1 VDEPGVVVE
10 ASSNVLLEAARTAPL
25 SGERLTEHLGKLKDT
40 RYQLTTLTCNF
51 PDPVILPIAELNRLR
66 RKLVESLEQDYATA
80 AVRRDNQSNWRDI
93 VLADLP
99 EEKPHLYGF
108 TPTLSVL
115 CRDKAQIQAA
125 LECGVNEV
133 LLDFEDVRNYHE
145 AVAFIKSK
153 SKAQVW
159 VATPRIQKASEQ
171 GFFKLIENSAPDG
184 VLVRNLGAM
193 DFFNRSARPRTLRL
207 LGDFSL
213 NIANPVTACEFLK
226 RGLERVTASYDL
238 TASQVIDLTLSL
250 PDSKRDKL
258 QLTLH
263 QHMPMFHMEHCVFA
277 AFLSKG
283 TSHLDCGRPCERHR
297 VHLMDRVGVRH
308 PLRADVGC
316 RNTLFNAKAQTGAA
330 FYDSLFSAGIRHF
343 RIELLEEDAAES
355 QHVIKAY
362 QKLLRNEEDGSS
374 VGKNL
379 NAVTQL
385 GVTSGTLAA
394 RESRR

>member
-66 RKLVESLEQDYATA
+66 RKLVESLEQAYATA
-80 AVRRDNQSNWRDI
+80 AVRRDNPSNWRDI

-193 DFFNRSARPRTLRL
+193 GLFAEHRKPSHSLRIFEAR
-207 LGDFSL
+207 
-213 NIANPVTACEFLK
+213 A
-226 RGLERVTASYDL
+226 
-238 TASQVIDLTLSL
+238 
-250 PDSKRDKL
+250 
-258 QLTLH
+258 
-263 QHMPMFHMEHCVFA
+263 
-277 AFLSKG
+277 
-283 TSHLDCGRPCERHR
+283 
-297 VHLMDRVGVRH
+297 
-308 PLRADVGC
+308 
-316 RNTLFNAKAQTGAA
+316 
-330 FYDSLFSAGIRHF
+330 
-343 RIELLEEDAAES
+343 
-355 QHVIKAY
+355 
-362 QKLLRNEEDGSS
+362 
-374 VGKNL
+374 
-379 NAVTQL
+379 
-385 GVTSGTLAA
+385 
-394 RESRR
+394 